1 MGYTAHYFQHAVELW
16 MELGWLKPGQRLI
29 EFGAQEFFADPAETH
44 QVVGRFLAQHGASK
58 DAIATVLGDGL
69 PGVAAIYAALGVD
82 YLAIDADGP
91 PGSTLFDLNT
101 YAAPTAWHGAFD
113 FINNEGTIEH
123 LANPLN
129 GFRIAHDVAKV
140 GAVIRHNFPLV
151 GWTEHGF
158 ANLTNKFY
166 AHLVGDNGY
175 EVLRAQ
181 ATVSEST
188 VFDCPLFK
196 TCVSLT
202 GDNANPTKRIP
213 APMVT
218 NIWGELVYR
227 KIHDRPFAMPVDC
240 VVGPDALAVRKSLAE
255 NYHRL
260 AQLAKP

>member
-1 MGYTAHYFQHAVELW
+1 MGYTAHYFQHAVEVW
-16 MELGWLKPGQRLI
+16 MDLGWLKPGQRLI
-29 EFGAQEFFADPAETH
+29 DFGAQEFFADPTETH
-44 QVVGRFLAQHGASK
+44 RVVGPLLTRHGASK
-58 DAIATVLGDGL
+58 DAIAAVLGNGL
-69 PGVAAIYAALGVD
+69 PRVAAIYDALGVD
-82 YLAIDADGP
+82 YLAIDADGA
-91 PGSTLFDLNT
+91 PGSTFFDLNT
-101 YAAPTAWHGAFD
+101 YEAPTAWHGAFD

-129 GFRIAHDVAKV
+129 GFRVAHDVAKV

-151 GWTEHGF
+151 GWVEHGF

-175 EVLRAQ
+175 EVLKAQ

-202 GDNANPTKRIP
+202 GDNANPTKPIAP
-213 APMVT
+213 PMVT

-240 VVGPDALAVRKSLAE
+240 VVGPDAVTVRKSLAE

-260 AQLAKP
+260 HRLAKP